1 MTIPVLAYY
10 RILVALDGSEAA
22 EFAVPYAADLARK
35 HDAELLLL
43 YLDYLPAVASEA
55 DRTPSEE
62 QSQAK
67 PQAHLAAL
75 RTRVAGEGLK
85 VRDLTIRSR
94 DLADTLHQVIESE
107 HVSLIVMSTQGR
119 TGMVR
124 WLLGGNIEKAL
135 SSLPVPIMLVRPVY
149 HKIVVPLDGSTWS
162 ERAIPQAAEIA
173 REHDAELVLIHVYQS
188 PVSEYAPQIA
198 LAGQQQMAEQTYEQM
213 HEHLLALRNMLRHQ
227 GIRAREHLI
236 RSNNPAQAISDF
248 VESEEGVSM
257 VVMTTHGR
265 TGLTQWLFGSVAQSV
280 IKKVRCPV
288 TLVRPDG
295 Q

>member
-1 MTIPVLAYY
+1 MTVPVLAYY

-22 EFAVPYAADLARK
+22 EFAIPYAVDLARK

-43 YLDYLPAVASEA
+43 YLDYLPAVTSEA
-55 DRTPSEE
+55 DQSPDEE
-62 QSQAK
+62 QAQGRTQAY
-67 PQAHLAAL
+67 LAAL
-75 RTRVAGEGLK
+75 RDRLAAEGLK
-85 VRDLTIRSR
+85 VRDLTVRSR
-94 DLADTLHQVIESE
+94 DLSTALYQIIESE

-124 WLLGGNIEKAL
+124 WLLGGNVEKAV

-188 PVSEYAPQIA
+188 PVSEYTPQIA

-227 GIRAREHLI
+227 GVRAREYLI
-236 RSNNPAQAISDF
+236 RSNNPAQAICDF

-265 TGLTQWLFGSVAQSV
+265 TGLTRWLFGSVAQSV